1 MKQGILRYLVFGVL
15 VVLLLA
21 GCGSG
26 GIPSGNTGGWG
37 GSDGS
42 GVTPPPVEP
51 PATLMNA
58 AEYQAFLTERLVEL
72 AVGQAGLILTAAS
85 GSYAY
90 NQLGMDVATV
100 ASLEVFGFDPAQP
113 ETYCSM
119 STLHEGDQ
127 DGDGLPF
134 RGYELN
140 CSGFGGAYAYAAFGA
155 ADTGDRWDNDST
167 DTSFWIAP
175 SALSSIG
182 STQVMMYDPTEP
194 LQPIAAAALISYLA
208 APTTP
213 PASFEYTSYN
223 ILGASY
229 GNANLQPGYV
239 AITPDTFYPLQDT
252 TQFRYDADNPQD
264 PWQGGT
270 VTPLP
275 NVPYTWSSGTDT
287 TSNEIAFHVE
297 SLAGNPLHWS
307 RTCASSQGRY
317 GFDRGGVRFVAT
329 DGTVLATAQFFGCG
343 RPTVTVN

>member
-1 MKQGILRYLVFGVL
+1 MKHGILRYLTFGVL
-15 VVLLLA
+15 VALLLT
-21 GCGSG
+21 GCGS
-26 GIPSGNTGGWG
+26 ISGSGMDDW
-37 GSDGS
+37 SDSGGS
-42 GVTPPPVEP
+42 GVTPPPIEP
-51 PATLMNA
+51 PTTLMSA
-58 AEYQAFLTERLVEL
+58 AEYQAFFSERLVEL
-72 AVGQAGLILTAAS
+72 VVGQAGLILTAAS

-100 ASLEVFGFDPAQP
+100 ASLEAFGFDPAQP
-113 ETYCSM
+113 ETYCSI

-140 CSGFGGAYAYAAFGA
+140 CSGSGGAYAYAAFGA
-155 ADTGDRWDNDST
+155 ADTGDRWDNDSA
-167 DTSFWIAP
+167 DTSFWIVP
-175 SALSSIG
+175 SSLSSVG

-194 LQPIAAAALISYLA
+194 LQPTAAAVLISYLA
-208 APTTP
+208 APTAP
-213 PASFEYTSYN
+213 SASFEYTSYN
-223 ILGASY
+223 IFGASY

-239 AITPDTFYPLQDT
+239 AITPDASYPLQDT
-252 TQFRYDADNPQD
+252 TQFRYDADNPGD

-275 NVPYTWSSGTDT
+275 NVPYTWSSGTDA
-287 TSNEIAFHVE
+287 TSSEIAFHVE